1 MVAVGDIHH
10 SFFTAQVLNGFPAK
24 KKWYIHGVVKTDL
37 YGVVVDINLYAYG
50 FPAHPTL
57 HTKDRSKQGHYNKEN
72 PHVMPTPCFL

>member
-37 YGVVVDINLYAYG
+37 YGVVVDIYKG
-50 FPAHPTL
+50 I
-57 HTKDRSKQGHYNKEN
+57 KSRSTSQPDTTRLTRHD
-72 PHVMPTPCFL
+72 